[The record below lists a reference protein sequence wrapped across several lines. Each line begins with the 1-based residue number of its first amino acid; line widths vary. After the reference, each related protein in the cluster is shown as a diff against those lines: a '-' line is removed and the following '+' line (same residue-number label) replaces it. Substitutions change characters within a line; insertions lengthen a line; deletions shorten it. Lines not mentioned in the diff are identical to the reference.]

1 MLNENIDNT
10 NEDIVDDLT
19 YDVYNLTASNYH
31 PVRLQPNSEDLINKH
46 LMELTQRATQLLVKR
61 LTLFF

>member
-1 MLNENIDNT
+1 MLDENIDNT
-10 NEDIVDDLT
+10 NEDIVDDLS

-31 PVRLQPNSEDLINKH
+31 PVRLQSNSEDLINKQ
-46 LMELTQRATQLLVKR
+46 LMVLTQRATQLLVKR